1 MAKAKKTV
9 KKKTVKKEKM
19 AAPVSGGG
27 VVVLDHPLLKHK
39 LGFLRDKNTNSTE
52 FRDLV
57 KEISRILAH
66 EVMRD
71 WDDMV
76 TFDVETPL
84 ARTKVQRIQ
93 NAPVVVSIMRAGNG
107 MLDAVLSM
115 IPFASAGFIGIYR
128 DKFIHNT
135 VEYYFKMPANIKGK
149 VAILCD
155 PLVSTADTMIAAIDR
170 LKSYEVNR
178 IKILT
183 ILVSEFA
190 IERIHYFHPDVE
202 IFTLN
207 VEREIN
213 ELGYLVPGLGDAG
226 DRLYQTK

>member
-1 MAKAKKTV
+1 MSAKV
-9 KKKTVKKEKM
+9 QVIN
-19 AAPVSGGG
+19 
-27 VVVLDHPLLKHK
+27 HPLLRHK
-39 LGFLRDKNTNSTE
+39 LGYLRDKNTASSE

-71 WDDMV
+71 WDEMR
-76 TFDVETPL
+76 TVEIDTPI
-84 ARTKVQRIQ
+84 AKTKVERIA
-93 NAPVVVSIMRAGNG
+93 NPPVIVSIMRAGNG
-107 MLDAVLSM
+107 MLDALLSM

-135 VEYYFKMPANIKGK
+135 VEYYFKMPAEIKGK
-149 VAILCD
+149 MAILCD

-170 LKSYEVNR
+170 LKSYEVKEIR
-178 IKILT
+178 ILT

-190 IERIHYFHPDVE
+190 VERLRNFHPDVV
-202 IFTLN
+202 IYTLN
-207 VEREIN
+207 IEKEIN

>member
-1 MAKAKKTV
+1 MKQTSV
-9 KKKTVKKEKM
+9 QVI
-19 AAPVSGGG
+19 
-27 VVVLDHPLLKHK
+27 DHPLLKHK
-39 LGFLRDKNTNSTE
+39 LGYLRDKMTSSSE
-52 FRDLV
+52 FRDLM

-71 WDDMV
+71 WKDMRTV
-76 TFDVETPL
+76 EIETPI
-84 ARTKVQRIQ
+84 AKTQVERIQ

-115 IPFASAGFIGIYR
+115 IPFASVGFIGIYR

-135 VEYYFKMPANIKGK
+135 VEYYFKMPVDIKGK
-149 VAILCD
+149 MTIICD

-170 LKSYEVNR
+170 LKSYEVKE

-183 ILVSEFA
+183 ILVSEVA
-190 IERIHYFHPDVE
+190 IQRIHHLHPDVK
-202 IFTLN
+202 ILTLN
-207 VEREIN
+207 IENEIN
-213 ELGYLVPGLGDAG
+213 DLGYLVPGLGDAG

>member
-1 MAKAKKTV
+1 MSAGKITV
-9 KKKTVKKEKM
+9 I
-19 AAPVSGGG
+19 
-27 VVVLDHPLLKHK
+27 DHPLLKHK
-39 LGFLRDKNTNSTE
+39 LGYLRDKNTGSSE
-52 FRDLV
+52 FRELM

-71 WDDMV
+71 WTEMREV
-76 TFDVETPL
+76 VVETPI
-84 ARTKVQRIQ
+84 AQTKVERIS

-128 DKFIHNT
+128 DKFINNT
-135 VEYYFKMPANIKGK
+135 VEYYFKMPSDIKGK
-149 VAILCD
+149 MAILCD

-170 LKSYEVNR
+170 LKSYEVKKIR
-178 IKILT
+178 IIT
-183 ILVSEFA
+183 ILCSEFA
-190 IERIHYFHPDVE
+190 LEKIHHFHPDVD
-202 IFTLN
+202 IMTLN
-207 VEREIN
+207 IEKEVN